1 MSGPRPDL
9 KDIAAEVR
17 QRGREADWDYN
28 TFSQQGIFVE
38 LGEGCV
44 SFPEIFAILSA
55 VDFSGWLIVETDVT
69 QKPTA
74 RESVTVSRAYLRSLG
89 L

>member
-1 MSGPRPDL
+1 L
-9 KDIAAEVR
+9 
-17 QRGREADWDYN
+17 
-28 TFSQQGIFVE
+28 
-38 LGEGCV
+38 
-44 SFPEIFAILSA
+44 PEIFVILSA

-74 RESVTVSRAYLRSLG
+74 RESVTVSRAYLRTLG

>member
-1 MSGPRPDL
+1 
-9 KDIAAEVR
+9 VR
-17 QRGREADWDYN
+17 DRGRDAGWDYN

-44 SFPEIFAILSA
+44 SFPAILA
-55 VDFSGWLIVETDVT
+55 ILRAGDFSGWLIVETDVT

-74 RESVTVSRAYLRSLG
+74 LESVTISRAYLRNLG
-89 L
+89 V